1 MKLART
7 LACLAST
14 FLFGA
19 AGNLSAAELIVNSYG
34 GPYEPIIQER
44 IIKPFEAKTGIKVIY
59 DAVGSSSQD
68 YAKIKATGGRPGFDV
83 VVMTASQSLEGC
95 KAGLLARFSAEEVP
109 NLAKLNPRISRMAG
123 ECGAVH
129 EVQYLSLLWRTD
141 KMAAPSSWKVLFAP
155 ELKGRII
162 LPTFGNVMSVYLM
175 QVMAKMNG
183 GDLLDNVDPGF
194 AAMKQLAA
202 QSIGF
207 EQASAVMETYIKEG
221 QVWAMPYWN
230 GRAQLLVDS
239 GLPVDYVKPGEGTIP
254 LIATLNVPEQAENRD
269 AAMQFVDFFLEKS
282 SQEAWVTGYKVG
294 SARGDIDVPE
304 AVRARQITTEAEL
317 DALLLPDLS
326 VVAEKLAEWGDR
338 WEREVVPA
346 AGRN

>member
-1 MKLART
+1 MKFANI
-7 LACLAST
+7 LACAVLFAS
-14 FLFGA
+14 
-19 AGNLSAAELIVNSYG
+19 AGSLSAAELIVNSYG
-34 GPYEPIIQER
+34 GPYEAIIQER

-59 DAVGSSSQD
+59 DAVGSASQD

-95 KAGLLARFSAEEVP
+95 KAGLLTKIAAADVP
-109 NLAKLNPRISRMAG
+109 NLARLNPKIGKIAG
-123 ECGAVH
+123 DCGAVH

-141 KMAAPSSWKVLFAP
+141 KMAAPASWKVLFGP
-155 ELKGRII
+155 ELKGKVI

-175 QVMAKMNG
+175 QVMSKMNG
-183 GDLLDNVDPGF
+183 GDLIANVDPGF
-194 AAMKQLAA
+194 AAMQLLAA

-207 EQASAVMETYIKEG
+207 EQSSAVMETYIKEG
-221 QVWAMPYWN
+221 QVWAMPFWN
-230 GRAQLLVDS
+230 GRAQLLADS

-254 LIATLNVPEQAENRD
+254 LIATLNIPAEAENK
-269 AAMQFVDFFLEKS
+269 AAALKFIDFFLEKT

-294 SARGDIDVPE
+294 SARGDIDVPDD
-304 AVRARQITTEAEL
+304 VRARQITTDADL

-326 VVAEKLAEWGDR
+326 AVAERLAEWGER

-346 AGRN
+346 AGK

>member
-1 MKLART
+1 MKFARI
-7 LACLAST
+7 LACAVLFAS
-14 FLFGA
+14 
-19 AGNLSAAELIVNSYG
+19 AGKLSAAELIVNSYG
-34 GPYEPIIQER
+34 GPYEAIIQER
-44 IIKPFEAKTGIKVIY
+44 IIKPFEARTGIKVIY

-95 KAGLLARFSAEEVP
+95 RAGLLAKIGAADVP
-109 NLAKLNPRISRMAG
+109 NLAKLNPKIARMAG

-129 EVQYLSLLWRTD
+129 EVQYLSLLWRKD
-141 KMAAPSSWKVLFAP
+141 KMAAPTSWKVLFGP
-155 ELKGRII
+155 ELKGKII

-175 QVMAKMNG
+175 QVMSKMNG
-183 GDLLDNVDPGF
+183 GDLLANVDPGF
-194 AAMKQLAA
+194 TAMQQLAA

-207 EQASAVMETYIKEG
+207 EQSSAVMETYIKEG
-221 QVWAMPYWN
+221 QVWAMPFWN
-230 GRAQLLVDS
+230 GRAQLLADS
-239 GLPVDYVKPGEGTIP
+239 GLPVDYVKPSEGTIP
-254 LIATLNVPEQAENRD
+254 LIATLNIPAEAENKE
-269 AAMQFVDFFLEKS
+269 AALKFIDFFLEKT

-294 SARGDIDVPE
+294 SARGDIDVPDD
-304 AVRARQITTEAEL
+304 VRARQVTTDKDL

-346 AGRN
+346 AGK